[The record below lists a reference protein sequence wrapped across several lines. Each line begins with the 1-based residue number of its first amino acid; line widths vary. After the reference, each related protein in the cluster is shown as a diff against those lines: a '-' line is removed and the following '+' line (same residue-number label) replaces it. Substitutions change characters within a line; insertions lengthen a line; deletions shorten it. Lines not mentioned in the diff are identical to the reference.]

1 MKATRFVA
9 TAVALS
15 IGFGNLAFAQ
25 SGPRGDA
32 SRAEQHDRG
41 QDRNDNHDR
50 DRAENRDQAPARRAD
65 ERQDRRT
72 DARIDRRED
81 RHDERREDR
90 RDDRRD
96 AVRQEERWAAQDSRW
111 VQRGSRGAGPR
122 HDFYR
127 GGRLPP
133 YYRSHVYVV
142 DNWRGYHLRQPPV
155 GYHWVQTGGDYVL
168 AAIATGVILSVI
180 LNH

>member
-9 TAVALS
+9 TALALS

-25 SGPRGDA
+25 GGPRGDA
-32 SRAEQHDRG
+32 SRAEHHDRG
-41 QDRNDNHDR
+41 HNRGEAHARRSDERND
-50 DRAENRDQAPARRAD
+50 RRH
-65 ERQDRRT
+65 
-72 DARIDRRED
+72 DARV
-81 RHDERREDR
+81 DR
-90 RDDRRD
+90 RDDRRAAIRRD
-96 AVRQEERWAAQDSRW
+96 ERQDERWGTRDPRW
-111 VQRGSRGAGPR
+111 NQQGSRGAGPQ
-122 HDFYR
+122 HNFYR

-142 DNWRGYHLRQPPV
+142 DNWRGYHLRQPPL